1 MVSINDLKEVLHG
14 LLKESIIGPIK
25 FKMAEIRI
33 LKIVQSPYLSKKNHP
48 ISMTFG
54 VHLEL
59 DDSQATEYNF
69 FYIQD
74 GGRLPF

>member
-33 LKIVQSPYLSKKNHP
+33 LKIVQSPYLSKKKSSDFDD
-48 ISMTFG
+48 IWCAFG
-54 VHLEL
+54 
-59 DDSQATEYNF
+59 T
-69 FYIQD
+69 
-74 GGRLPF
+74 R

>member
-33 LKIVQSPYLSKKNHP
+33 LKIVQSPYLSKK
-48 ISMTFG
+48 IIRF
-54 VHLEL
+54 
-59 DDSQATEYNF
+59 
-69 FYIQD
+69 
-74 GGRLPF
+74 R